1 MSLPEKMKRIY
12 MLLRWYDG
20 NALWLHSSGQE
31 IPDVDV
37 KLMLELEQDMAELQ
51 KKTTVSKKRKLK

>member
-1 MSLPEKMKRIY
+1 MKRIY